1 MAICAKCKKLLPP
14 GFMENTEY
22 GEQICLF
29 CRRDTKVI
37 YYGEGNQKTATKK
50 EIVRDYKKMLEQLA
64 KNNKI
69 KEAFKKGMI
78 KDIKSDIA

>member
-1 MAICAKCKKLLPP
+1 MAICVKCKKLLPP
-14 GFMENTEY
+14 GFMENTED

-37 YYGEGNQKTATKK
+37 YYGEDNQKTATKK

-64 KNNKI
+64 KNTKI

-78 KDIKSDIA
+78 KDVKSDMT